1 MANITT
7 NLDIDYIQ
15 KDFSSTVDAIIAFAN
30 VNYGPGTSANR
41 LWTDFNA
48 DSFSRNWLEIV
59 AFVADVFFFYF
70 DNQATQSYLQTATL
84 QSAIKNIAK
93 QFGFTPSSATSASG
107 IASFTVSGA
116 GTISRGYRVS
126 ASNGQNFYVTNDITA
141 ISAGTVN
148 GNVLQGNIITQQFTA
163 QGLQA
168 EEFDL
173 QGPNVVVDK
182 TNLNPLDISPQ
193 LTINGNSY
201 TLVTTTINNNGTD
214 TAAISDSLG
223 NVIGGGGRVFT
234 LDERPDGTPFIT
246 FGDGI
251 FGRKLNAGE
260 LITITYRSGGGSAGN
275 IPKQTLNS
283 LVDSNPIVSSVN
295 NAADFSGG
303 ADEQSIDQLRQLIPA
318 SLRTLDRAVA
328 AQDYADLLVANFSQV
343 FAASAEANLTQPG
356 IDLNIYVVPQG
367 IGITSIVDNVS
378 LKNTLSSFI
387 DRRKM
392 VTTQFQIL
400 DAFGVDTL
408 ISLEVFIADTASK
421 TNVTRA
427 IQTALTNYFSLTT
440 GGPNNSGIGFA
451 TEILLKD
458 INNLIEAITG
468 ITRFEIKRLTYR
480 PRVQQTV
487 IGLVSSYNVSPV
499 QIYPT
504 VEQVEWLLAASGPQT
519 RTPGVTLFDNTG
531 LIAFTYTSGTGVIQ
545 YAFPVDLSKVA
556 PGDQFRD
563 HTATTFTILAVDSAN
578 NNLSIS
584 TGQTVSTTVT
594 SHLDGAVI
602 SGGTTFEGFKCFK
615 KILANATNLSID
627 SITDNNLDLSVLKG
641 TGTAVSPRVLLDNV
655 NVFIPNQYATG
666 DFFLVDASGNIWEI
680 VSNDSDSIKTAIS
693 AVNDASI
700 VVVTSGDYK
709 IVQNMTGRQI
719 VFQSEIFTVQYN
731 SDNTLVS
738 VGAEFSQI
746 GTIGDAF
753 SISQL
758 QSNVGNLGVP
768 VDLISYNAGTGIVR
782 LNGAPDL
789 SGVNSSYVLIDSSG
803 QLFNVIGSDDISHPS
818 VFYDIVNQ
826 DSEYVLNGAGLGQ
839 QIAEGFKVSSTDLY
853 AVVSLN
859 LQAKGNIVGNLTV
872 KIVNDDGTGRPNL
885 ASVVA
890 VSTPVNVSQVPVDAF
905 GEVLFSFVTPPTL
918 NASTQYHIVLA
929 ADAAYSAAEVNGTKS
944 FDNTGLVGYTYNS
957 ITGVIQYSS
966 SVILNSVKPGHYF
979 RDSAGNYFKVQ
990 AVDAADNALT
1000 IPTAQS
1006 VDTSVPSTSDKG
1018 AVYVYDLVKAGLDSS
1033 SPSYPNGE
1041 FSRFDG
1047 TSWSNSTAGPSPSG
1061 TLQVMIFSV
1070 EGTKSVK
1077 VSSNLTPVTGPGATL
1092 STRYY
1097 DDNNEISLVVGL
1109 SSGSITSAA
1118 DANAL
1123 AKGTVASVPNRPV
1136 DNFVFRSS
1144 RYADDI
1150 VNLRLNEIPQI
1161 KTSDISVQIFGG
1173 VD

>member
-15 KDFSSTVDAIIAFAN
+15 KDFNSTVDAIITFAN

-84 QSAIKNIAK
+84 QSAIRNIAK
-93 QFGFTPSSATSASG
+93 QFGFTPASATSSSG
-107 IASFTVSGA
+107 VASFTVTGA
-116 GTISRGYRVS
+116 GTISRGYRVA
-126 ASNGQNFYVTNDITA
+126 ASNGAPFYVTNDITA
-141 ISAGTVN
+141 ISAGTVS
-148 GNVLQGNIITQQFTA
+148 GNVLQGTIVTEQFTA
-163 QGLQA
+163 QGLQN

-193 LTINGNSY
+193 LTVGGNAY
-201 TLVTTTINNNGTD
+201 TLVSTTINNNGTD
-214 TAAISDSLG
+214 SAAVTDSLG

-251 FGRKLNAGE
+251 FGRKLSSGE
-260 LITITYRSGGGSAGN
+260 LITITYRSGGGSVGN
-275 IPKQTLNS
+275 ITKQTLNT
-283 LVDSNPIVSSVN
+283 LIDSNPIVSSVN

-328 AQDYADLLVANFSQV
+328 AQDYSDLLVANFSQV

-427 IQTALTNYFSLTT
+427 IQTALTDYFSLTT
-440 GGPNNSGIGFA
+440 GGSSGAGIGFA
-451 TEILLKD
+451 AQILLKD
-458 INNLIEAITG
+458 INNLIETITG
-468 ITRFEIKRLTYR
+468 IDRFEIKRLTYR
-480 PRVQQTV
+480 PRVQETV

-499 QIYPT
+499 QIYPNI
-504 VEQVEWLLAASGPQT
+504 EQVEWLLAASGPQT
-519 RTPGVTLFDNTG
+519 RAPGNVLFDNTS

-563 HTATTFTILAVDSAN
+563 HTGTLFTILAVDTTAN
-578 NNLSIS
+578 NVTLSES
-584 TGQTVSTTVT
+584 LTVSTTVS
-594 SHLDGAVI
+594 SHLDGQI
-602 SGGTTFEGFKCFK
+602 QSGETVYESFKCFK

-627 SITDNNLDLSVLKG
+627 SITDINLDLSVLSG
-641 TGTAVSPRVLLDNV
+641 TGAAVSPRLLLDNV

-666 DFFLVDASGNIWEI
+666 AFFLVDASGNIWQI
-680 VSNDSDSIKTAIS
+680 VSNDSSSIKTGIS
-693 AVNDASI
+693 AINDASI
-700 VVVTSGDYK
+700 VAVSSGDYK

-719 VFQSEIFTVQYN
+719 VFQNNIFNVQYN

-738 VGAEFSQI
+738 TGAEFSQI

-753 SISQL
+753 AISQL
-758 QSNVGNLGVP
+758 QNNLGNLGVP
-768 VDLISYNAGTGIVR
+768 VDLISYDPSTGRVR
-782 LNGAPDL
+782 LNSSPDL
-789 SGVNSSYVLIDSSG
+789 TGVNSSYVLIDSSG
-803 QLFNVIGSDDISHPS
+803 QIFNITSADDISHPS
-818 VFYDIVNQ
+818 VFYDVSHLN
-826 DSEYVLNGAGLGQ
+826 DSYVLNAAGIGQ
-839 QIAEGFKVSSTDLY
+839 QIGEGFKVGSTDLY
-853 AVVSLN
+853 AVVSLQ
-859 LQAKGNIVGNLTV
+859 LQRKGNILGNLTL
-872 KIVNDDGTGRPNL
+872 KIVNDSGGLPNI
-885 ASVVA
+885 SSIVA
-890 VSTPVNVSQVPVDAF
+890 VSTPVSVTSLTADAF
-905 GEVLFSFVTPPTL
+905 SEVLFSFTTPPSLT
-918 NASTQYHIVLA
+918 AATQYHLVLS
-929 ADAAYSAAEVNGTKS
+929 ADAAYSSAEVNGVKAY
-944 FDNTGLVGYTYNS
+944 DNTGLISFTYNS
-957 ITGVIQYSS
+957 LTGVVQYAST
-966 SVILNSVKPGHYF
+966 VNLTSVKPGHYF
-979 RDSAGNYFKVQ
+979 RDSAGNYFKVL
-990 AVDAADNALT
+990 AVDTTGNNVT

-1006 VDTSVPSTSDKG
+1006 VDTSVPSNSDKG
-1018 AVYVYDLVKAGLDSS
+1018 AIYVYDLVESGLNTGGPTYAD
-1033 SPSYPNGE
+1033 GQ

-1047 TSWSNSTAGPSPSG
+1047 TSWSNATLGPSPSG
-1061 TLQVMIFSV
+1061 TQQTMIFTV

-1077 VSSNLTPVTGPGATL
+1077 VDSNLTPVTGPGATL

-1097 DDNNEISLVVGL
+1097 DDNNEMSLIVGL
-1109 SSGSITSAA
+1109 SAGSITFAA

-1123 AKGTVASVPNRPV
+1123 AKGTVASVANRPV

-1144 RYADDI
+1144 TYADDI

-1161 KTSDISVQIFGG
+1161 KTTDIGIQIFGG